1 MNAAPAPTEDTA
13 SIKPASM
20 AEGAMTAKPEALEP
34 WVGGK
39 ARRERDTVLDKG
51 VT

>member
-1 MNAAPAPTEDTA
+1 MNAAPAPTEDTT

-20 AEGAMTAKPEALEP
+20 AEGAVTAKPEALEP

-39 ARRERDTVLDKG
+39 ARRECDTVLDKG
-51 VT
+51 AT